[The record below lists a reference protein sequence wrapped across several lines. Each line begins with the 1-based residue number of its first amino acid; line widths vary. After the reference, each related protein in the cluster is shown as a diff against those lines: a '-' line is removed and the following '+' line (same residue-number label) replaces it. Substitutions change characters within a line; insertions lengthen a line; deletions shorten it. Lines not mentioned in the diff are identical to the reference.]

1 MGAFCLHTAG
11 QIPARVSVMEAILE
25 TRGLTKRFSQGFF
38 SNQKTTALDDVS
50 ICIEPGETVG
60 LVGESGSGKSTLALS
75 IARLLRVDSGQIF
88 FNSNDIT
95 KFTTSQMRPL
105 RKELQ
110 FVFQDP
116 YSSLNP
122 RMSVKGII
130 AEGIRLHRGLSNKT
144 EIEDEIAH
152 ILTTVGLDK
161 DSMRKHP
168 KEFSGGQRQ
177 RIAIARA
184 LAVEP
189 SFLIC
194 DEPVSALDMSIQAQ
208 ILNLLKML
216 KIEKNISML
225 FISHDLAVVNFLCD
239 RAYVMKSGRILEQGR
254 VDRIFNA
261 PKEEYTQDLLSASLL
276 VGEN

>member
-1 MGAFCLHTAG
+1 
-11 QIPARVSVMEAILE
+11 MEALVE
-25 TRGLTKRFSQGFF
+25 ARSVTKRFSQGFF
-38 SNQKTTALDDVS
+38 SGQKNTALNDVS
-50 ICIEPGETVG
+50 IRIEPGETVG

-75 IARLLRVDSGQIF
+75 IARLLNVDSGHIF
-88 FNSNDIT
+88 FDGDEIT
-95 KFTTSQMRPL
+95 HLNTSKMRPL

-122 RMSVKGII
+122 RMTVKGII
-130 AEGIRLHRGLSNKT
+130 SEGIRLHRGLSNT
-144 EIEDEIAH
+144 NEIEDAIANA
-152 ILTTVGLDK
+152 LTTVGLDK
-161 DSMRKHP
+161 DSMKKHP
-168 KEFSGGQRQ
+168 REFSGGQRQ

-189 SFLIC
+189 KFLIC

-216 KIEKNISML
+216 KVEKSISML

-239 RAYVMKSGRILEQGR
+239 RAYVMKSGQIIEQGE
-254 VDRIFNA
+254 VNQIFNY
-261 PKEEYTQDLLSASLL
+261 PKEKYTQDLLSASLL
-276 VGEN
+276 TT

>member
-1 MGAFCLHTAG
+1 MTAL
-11 QIPARVSVMEAILE
+11 VEAKK
-25 TRGLTKRFSQGFF
+25 LTKEFSQGFF
-38 SNQKTTALDDVS
+38 SSQKTTALDEVTIS
-50 ICIEPGETVG
+50 IETGETVG

-75 IARLLRVDSGQIF
+75 IARLLQVDSGQIF
-88 FNSNDIT
+88 FRGNDIT
-95 KFTTSQMRPL
+95 TYKANQMRPL
-105 RKELQ
+105 RKEMQ

-122 RMSVKGII
+122 RMSIKGILS
-130 AEGIRLHRGLSNKT
+130 EGLKLHRNLSNKT
-144 EIEDEIAH
+144 EIEDEVGRV
-152 ILTTVGLDK
+152 LTTVGLSK
-161 DSMRKHP
+161 DAMKKHP

-189 SFLIC
+189 TFLIC

-225 FISHDLAVVNFLCD
+225 FISHDLSVVNFLCD
-239 RAYVMKSGRILEQGR
+239 RAYVMKSGQILEQGG
-254 VDRIFNA
+254 VDEIFNT
-261 PKEEYTQDLLSASLL
+261 PKEKYTRDLLSASLL
-276 VGEN
+276 TKSN

>member
-1 MGAFCLHTAG
+1 MMAAL
-11 QIPARVSVMEAILE
+11 VE

-38 SNQKTTALDDVS
+38 SSEKTTALDDVTIS
-50 ICIEPGETVG
+50 VGPGETVG

-75 IARLLRVDSGQIF
+75 IARLLQVDSGQIF
-88 FNSNDIT
+88 FGGDDIT
-95 KFTTSQMRPL
+95 NFTANQMRPL

-122 RMSVKGII
+122 RMSVKGILS
-130 AEGIRLHRGLSNKT
+130 EGIRLHRGLSNKS

-152 ILTTVGLDK
+152 VLTTVGLGK
-161 DSMRKHP
+161 DDMTKHP

-189 SFLIC
+189 KFLIC

-216 KIEKNISML
+216 KVEKNISML

-239 RAYVMKSGRILEQGR
+239 RAYVMKSGQILEQGE
-254 VDRIFNA
+254 VDDIFNA
-261 PKEEYTQDLLSASLL
+261 PKEQYTQDLLSASLL
-276 VGEN
+276 AKSN

>member
-1 MGAFCLHTAG
+1 MATL
-11 QIPARVSVMEAILE
+11 VE

-38 SNQKTTALDDVS
+38 SSQKTTALDDVTIS
-50 ICIEPGETVG
+50 VESGETVG

-75 IARLLRVDSGQIF
+75 IARLLQVDSGQIF
-88 FNSNDIT
+88 FDGDDIT
-95 KFTTSQMRPL
+95 GFTANQMRPL
-105 RKELQ
+105 RKALQ

-122 RMSVKGII
+122 RMSVKGILS
-130 AEGIRLHRGLSNKT
+130 EGIRLHRGLSNNS
-144 EIEDEIAH
+144 EVEDEIVNV
-152 ILTTVGLDK
+152 LTTVGLGK
-161 DSMRKHP
+161 DDMKKHP

-189 SFLIC
+189 RFLIC

-216 KIEKNISML
+216 KIEKNITML

-239 RAYVMKSGRILEQGR
+239 RAYVMKAGQIVEQGG
-254 VDRIFNA
+254 VNDIFNS
-261 PKEEYTQDLLSASLL
+261 PKEQYTRDLISASLL
-276 VGEN
+276 AKSN

>member
-1 MGAFCLHTAG
+1 
-11 QIPARVSVMEAILE
+11 MEAIVE

-38 SNQKTTALDDVS
+38 SSQKTTALDDVS
-50 ICIEPGETVG
+50 VFIEPGETVG

-75 IARLLRVDSGQIF
+75 IARLLHVDSGQIF
-88 FNSNDIT
+88 FDGDEIT
-95 KFTTSQMRPL
+95 EFTTSKMRPL

-122 RMSVKGII
+122 RMSVKAII
-130 AEGIRLHRGLSNKT
+130 SEGIRLHRGLSNKT
-144 EIEDEIAH
+144 EIEDEIAN

-189 SFLIC
+189 KFLIC

-208 ILNLLKML
+208 ILNLLKTL
-216 KIEKNISML
+216 KKERNISML
-225 FISHDLAVVNFLCD
+225 FISHDLAVINFLCD
-239 RAYVMKSGRILEQGR
+239 RAYIMKSGQIIEQGK
-254 VDRIFNA
+254 VDKIFNS
-261 PKEEYTQDLLSASLL
+261 PKERYTQDLLSASLL
-276 VGEN
+276 VNAN